1 MSIVIGIILCITFA
15 SNILLY
21 VLLYMIYKVREV
33 QEQQVTDI
41 CQIEDSI
48 QAINERLGGEVDAYN
63 NQN

>member
-21 VLLYMIYKVREV
+21 VLLYMIYKIHEV
-33 QEQQVTDI
+33 QQQQVTDI
-41 CQIEDSI
+41 CKIEDSI
-48 QAINERLGGEVDAYN
+48 QSINEHLGGEVDAYN